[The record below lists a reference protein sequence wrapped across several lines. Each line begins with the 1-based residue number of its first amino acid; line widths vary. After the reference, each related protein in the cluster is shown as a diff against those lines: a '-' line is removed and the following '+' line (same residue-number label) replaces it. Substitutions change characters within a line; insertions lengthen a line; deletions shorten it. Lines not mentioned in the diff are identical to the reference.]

1 MANEDDEARITK
13 GVLLELQEVYRWFKR
28 TGTSQIQ
35 QALDALDGSDF
46 APPEWVILQ
55 ENLLPG
61 SNAKAE
67 LTKWSGSTN
76 THTSRGVEVEVYDPH
91 YRNFGIL
98 YDSILVQLNRRN
110 GRLECVGESGLV
122 RIGKTTGTITAGSSG
137 TVNVWRG
144 STAAE
149 TNPVVA
155 LTAHLDWMHGS
166 EDISSGKEVQ
176 VRYFT
181 DAEKWRITGAECE

>member
-46 APPEWVILQ
+46 APPEWVILT
-55 ENLLPG
+55 ENLTPG

-67 LTKWSGSTN
+67 LTKWDGNAHVSKSL
-76 THTSRGVEVEVYDPH
+76 EVEIYDPH
-91 YRNFGIL
+91 HRNFGIIG
-98 YDSILVQLNRRN
+98 DVFQVQLNRRN
-110 GRLECVGESGLV
+110 SQLECVGESGLV

-137 TVNVWRG
+137 TVNVWTG